1 MPHPWIADRA
11 LSFDSSGIRRVFELA
26 AKLEDPINLS
36 IGQPD
41 FDVPEAAR
49 QAAID
54 AIQSRNNGYA
64 VTQGVP
70 ELRNRLQAQVDRE
83 LGHSDRKLF
92 VTSGTSGGLVLAMM
106 ALANPDD
113 EIILFDPYFVM
124 YEPLVKLMGARAVL
138 VDTNPTFQID
148 LERVRAAITP
158 RTKAIIFNSPA
169 NPTGHVASDSEVRG
183 LAELAREKN
192 VALVSD
198 EIYRLFCYDAP
209 FVSPAR
215 FNDQTIV
222 IDGFSKTWAM
232 TGWRVGWAHGPSALI
247 DEMIK
252 IQQYSFVCAPHPFQV
267 AAATALDID
276 MTSYVDRYR
285 EKRDRLLQGIREYYE
300 VTAPGGAFYVF
311 PKAPLGDG
319 YPWKNATEFVTR
331 AIENKLL
338 VIPGK
343 IFSQHDDHFRISY
356 AADERTIDR
365 GIEVLRRLAKG

>member
-11 LSFDSSGIRRVFELA
+11 LSFDSSGIRKVFELA
-26 AKLEDPINLS
+26 AKLKDPINLS

-49 QAAID
+49 QAAIA
-54 AIQSRNNGYA
+54 AIQAGRNGYS

-70 ELRNRLQAQVDRE
+70 ELRQRLQADVDRE
-83 LGHSDRKLF
+83 LRHGDRKLF

-106 ALANPDD
+106 ALVNPGD
-113 EIILFDPYFVM
+113 EVILFDPYFVM

-148 LERVRAAITP
+148 IEKVRHAITP
-158 RTKAIIFNSPA
+158 RTKAIILNSPA
-169 NPTGHVASDSEVRG
+169 NPTGYVASEVEVRG

-232 TGWRVGWAHGPSALI
+232 TGWRVGWAHGPSAVI

-252 IQQYSFVCAPHPFQV
+252 IQQYSFVCAPHPLQV
-267 AAATALDID
+267 AAAAAMDID
-276 MTSYVDRYR
+276 MTPYVHQYR
-285 EKRDRLLQGIREYYE
+285 AKRARLLQGIRDVYE

-319 YPWKNATEFVTR
+319 YAWKNATEFVAR
-331 AIENKLL
+331 AIENELL
-338 VIPGK
+338 IIPGK

-365 GIEVLRRLAKG
+365 GIEVLRRLAAG

>member
-11 LSFDSSGIRRVFELA
+11 LSFDSSGIRKVFELA

-41 FDVPEAAR
+41 FDVPERAR

-54 AIQSRNNGYA
+54 AIESRNNGYA

-70 ELRNRLQAQVDRE
+70 ELRNRLQTEVDRE

-106 ALANPDD
+106 ALVNPGD
-113 EIILFDPYFVM
+113 EVILFDPYFVM

-148 LERVRAAITP
+148 IERVRAAITP
-158 RTKAIIFNSPA
+158 RTKAIVFNSPA

-183 LAELAREKN
+183 LAQLAREKS

-252 IQQYSFVCAPHPFQV
+252 IQQYSFVCAPHPFQL
-267 AAATALDID
+267 AAAAAMDID

-285 EKRDRLLQGIREYYE
+285 EKRDRLLQGIREDYD

-311 PKAPLGDG
+311 PKAPLGEG

-365 GIEVLRRLAKG
+365 GIEVLRRLARR

>member
-11 LSFDSSGIRRVFELA
+11 LSFDSSGIRKVFELA
-26 AKLEDPINLS
+26 AKLKDPINLS

-70 ELRNRLQAQVDRE
+70 ELRNRLQAAVDRE
-83 LGHSDRKLF
+83 LRHSDRKLF

-106 ALANPDD
+106 ALANPGD

-148 LERVRAAITP
+148 VEQVRAAITP
-158 RTKAIIFNSPA
+158 RTKAIVFNSPA
-169 NPTGHVASDSEVRG
+169 NPTGYVASEPEVRG
-183 LAELAREKN
+183 LADLAREKN
-192 VALVSD
+192 IALVSD

-232 TGWRVGWAHGPSALI
+232 TGWRVGWAHGPSAII

-252 IQQYSFVCAPHPFQV
+252 IQQYSFVCAPHPLQV
-267 AAATALDID
+267 AAAAALDID
-276 MTSYVDRYR
+276 MTPYVDRYR
-285 EKRDRLLQGIREYYE
+285 EKRHRLLQGIREDYQ

-311 PKAPLGDG
+311 PKVPQGDG
-319 YPWKNATEFVTR
+319 FAWENATEFVAR
-331 AIENKLL
+331 AIENELL
-338 VIPGK
+338 IIPGK

-365 GIEVLRRLAKG
+365 GIEVLRKLANG

>member
-11 LSFDSSGIRRVFELA
+11 LSFDSSGIRKVFELA
-26 AKLEDPINLS
+26 ARLKDPINLS

-54 AIQSRNNGYA
+54 AIQSRKNGYA

-70 ELRNRLQAQVDRE
+70 ELRDRLQADVDRE
-83 LGHSDRKLF
+83 LGHRNRKLF

-106 ALANPDD
+106 ALVNSGD
-113 EIILFDPYFVM
+113 EVILFDPYFVM
-124 YEPLVKLMGARAVL
+124 YEPLVKLMGGRAVL

-148 LERVRAAITP
+148 VDRVRAAVTT
-158 RTKAIIFNSPA
+158 RTKVILFNSPA
-169 NPTGHVASDSEVRG
+169 NPTGYVASEEEVRG
-183 LAELAREKN
+183 LAALARDKN

-209 FVSPAR
+209 FASPAR
-215 FNDQTIV
+215 FNDATIV

-232 TGWRVGWAHGPSALI
+232 TGWRVGWAHGPSAVI

-267 AAATALDID
+267 AAAAALDID
-276 MTSYVDRYR
+276 MTPYVDQYR
-285 EKRDRLLQGIREYYE
+285 EKRHRLLQGIREDYE

-311 PKAPLGDG
+311 PKAPLGEE
-319 YPWKNATEFVTR
+319 YPWKNATEFVAR
-331 AIENKLL
+331 AIENELL
-338 VIPGK
+338 IIPGK

-356 AADERTIDR
+356 AADDRTIDR
-365 GIEVLRRLAKG
+365 GIEVLRRLASA

>member
-11 LSFDSSGIRRVFELA
+11 LSFDSSGIRKVFELA
-26 AKLEDPINLS
+26 SKLKDPINLS

-41 FDVPEAAR
+41 FEVPEAAQ
-49 QAAID
+49 QAAIN
-54 AIQSRNNGYA
+54 AIQSGKNGYA

-70 ELRNRLQAQVDRE
+70 ELRERLQAEVDRE
-83 LGHSDRKLF
+83 LRHADRKLF
-92 VTSGTSGGLVLAMM
+92 VTSGTSGGLVVAMM
-106 ALANPDD
+106 ALVNPGD
-113 EIILFDPYFVM
+113 EVILFDPYFVM
-124 YEPLVKLMGARAVL
+124 YEPLVKMMGARAVL
-138 VDTNPTFQID
+138 VDTNPTFRID
-148 LERVRAAITP
+148 IERVRAAITP
-158 RTKAIIFNSPA
+158 RTKAILFNSPA
-169 NPTGHVASDSEVRG
+169 NPTGYVASEAEVRG

-192 VALVSD
+192 VALLSD

-232 TGWRVGWAHGPSALI
+232 TGWRVGWAHGPSAVI

-267 AAATALDID
+267 AAAAALDID
-276 MTSYVDRYR
+276 MTPYVDRYR
-285 EKRDRLLQGIREYYE
+285 EKRHRLLQGIREDYE

-319 YPWKNATEFVTR
+319 YPWKNATEFVAR
-331 AIENKLL
+331 AIENELL
-338 VIPGK
+338 IIPGK

-365 GIEVLRRLAKG
+365 GIEVLRRLTAR